1 VAAALDGHVYAWR
14 RNGRLVAGF
23 PKELADPG
31 EPAGQRQHAESIGSP
46 AIGDLD
52 GDGRDDI
59 VAASNEAYSAE
70 QSPDDLKG
78 GLSAG
83 VTDVLAGAAGGSSRL
98 YAISGR
104 THGFLPGWPAK
115 LNGAIQTT
123 LPLIGPGH
131 DAALAKI
138 DGAPRV
144 IASTTGG
151 SLSVLDAQGKL
162 VRSMQQATFGPG
174 SNATD
179 RTGQLNL
186 FEYASVGKL
195 AGQLAIVKYGVTLG
209 QAANLVLSG
218 QNTPYNHLIGAYAA
232 GSGTPLSA
240 WPTVTDDYQFLSA
253 STIARVAKGAG
264 GAQVVAGTG
273 LGLLHAYDGTTGRD
287 VAGFPKQTGGWLY
300 SPAALASGGRLAAIT
315 REGYLFRWRTPAPT
329 CQSEWPSYRHDA
341 HGSGNYDADGSPPAK
356 PGRVRLTKRRRS
368 YRISFLSPGDDRY
381 CGTATSYRVRI
392 GGRLRRINVPKAAG
406 GKRVA
411 LTIRRTAKR
420 RRVSI
425 QAVDDA
431 RNGGRPL
438 KVTLAGLKRPRH
450 PKAGGG

>member
-1 VAAALDGHVYAWR
+1 MLVAAALDGNVYAWR
-14 RNGRLVAGF
+14 ANGKLVSGF
-23 PKELADPG
+23 PLELADPG
-31 EPAGQRQHAESIGSP
+31 EAPATRQHAESIGSP

-59 VAASNEAYSAE
+59 VVASNEAYGAE
-70 QSPDDLKG
+70 QSPADVQG
-78 GLSAG
+78 GVAGGESAI
-83 VTDVLAGAAGGSSRL
+83 LAGAAGGSSRL
-98 YAISGR
+98 YAISGK
-104 THGFLPGWPAK
+104 TKHFLPGWPAK

-131 DAALAKI
+131 DAAIVKL

-144 IASTTGG
+144 VASTTGG
-151 SLSVLDAQGKL
+151 SLSELGPDGKL
-162 VRSMQQATFGPG
+162 VRAMQQATYGAG

-195 AGQLAIVKYGVTLG
+195 AGTLSIVKYGVTLG
-209 QAANLVLSG
+209 QVANLALSG
-218 QNTPYNHLIGAYAA
+218 QNAPYNHLIGAYAA
-232 GSGTPLSA
+232 GTGAPLNA
-240 WPTVTDDYQFLSA
+240 WPTVTDDYQFLSS
-253 STIARVAKGAG
+253 STIARVAPGAG

-273 LGLLHAYDGTTGRD
+273 LGLLHAYDGATGRD

-315 REGYLFRWRTPAPT
+315 REGYLFQWRTKAPK

-356 PGRVRLTKRRRS
+356 PGRVRIARRAKS
-368 YRISFLSPGDDRY
+368 YKVSFLSPGDDRY

-392 GGRLRRINVPKAAG
+392 DGKLRKVAVPKAAG
-406 GKRVA
+406 AKRVA
-411 LTIRRTAKR
+411 IVIRRTKR
-420 RRVSI
+420 ARRLSV

-431 RNGGRPL
+431 RNAGRPL
-438 KVTLAGLKRPRH
+438 KLRLRGQSPQSHRRR
-450 PKAGGG
+450 